1 VFQIENG
8 PFAIFGEFEVN
19 WSGLVIASGSWGQ
32 SHQQRQQTENNHDSS
47 EYVSVGGI
55 KVKLHLLCNG
65 YFYIKCVKE
74 IGLVSRY
81 RVMDGEIILDRS
93 QGNVMK
99 LDDNEQA
106 LMDEIEIE
114 APRPRSA
121 RVLPKPT
128 VYKPTN
134 RMAPPPMEST
144 AQEDIDA
151 FANPTKQTAPPM
163 YNEDPVDYGE
173 MEEVEEQPY
182 TQGDYVMQEEERPS
196 PGYKSIDEEK
206 SDLVN
211 KLSRLEKKG
220 FAVNKRLN
228 VYSNIDDLRTEVKR
242 ITYSIDVEKSI
253 KFSRRMLVA
262 CCTGLEFLNKKY
274 NPFEIQLD
282 GWSENVMES
291 VDDYDEVFEE
301 LYVKYRS
308 KVAVA
313 PEIKLIMML
322 GGSAMMF
329 HLTNSMFKS
338 VMPNMNDILKQNPG
352 LVQNMVDAVKNTNP
366 RGAEQPAPSSDS
378 SGQYEMKG
386 PGVDISSLM
395 GNIMMPPAP
404 PMSTTAPEPIPAI
417 DDDDDAISDIVE
429 APEEAEE
436 DGDVKEVKVSTAT
449 KSKRGRKKKSV
460 EINL

>member
-1 VFQIENG
+1 
-8 PFAIFGEFEVN
+8 
-19 WSGLVIASGSWGQ
+19 
-32 SHQQRQQTENNHDSS
+32 
-47 EYVSVGGI
+47 
-55 KVKLHLLCNG
+55 
-65 YFYIKCVKE
+65 
-74 IGLVSRY
+74 
-81 RVMDGEIILDRS
+81 MDGEIILDRS

-99 LDDNEQA
+99 LDDDEQA

-114 APRPRSA
+114 APRPRSS

-128 VYKPTN
+128 VYKPTS
-134 RMAPPPMEST
+134 RSAPPPMES
-144 AQEDIDA
+144 AVQEDIDA
-151 FANPTKQTAPPM
+151 FANPSKQSAPPV
-163 YNEDPVDYGE
+163 YQEDPVDYGE
-173 MEEVEEQPY
+173 MEEEEEQPY
-182 TQGDYVMQEEERPS
+182 IQGDYAMQEEERPS

-206 SDLVN
+206 ADLVN
-211 KLSRLEKKG
+211 KLGRLEKKG
-220 FAVNKRLN
+220 FSVNKRLN
-228 VYSNIDDLRTEVKR
+228 VYSNVDDLRTEVKR

-253 KFSRRMLVA
+253 KFSRRMLIA

-352 LVQNMVDAVKNTNP
+352 LVQNMVDAVKNTSP
-366 RGAEQPAPSSDS
+366 RGGEPSAPSPES
-378 SGQYEMKG
+378 SERYEMKG

-404 PMSTTAPEPIPAI
+404 PMSTTPPEPIPTI
-417 DDDDDAISDIVE
+417 EDDDDDAISDIVD

-436 DGDVKEVKVSTAT
+436 DSDVKEVKVSTT
-449 KSKRGRKKKSV
+449 KGKRGRKKKSV